1 MAVKADHVL
10 DVPQTVFISRISQL
24 VVAVVVMGLAAYG
37 IYYLSFDAIDLTMF
51 SAIATI
57 IIAVYVIVA
66 STAAPAAYNY
76 WAIIA
81 LDSLMVLFWI
91 VSFAYLA
98 YEVASVQLVTY
109 TYTDCLY
116 EYAGVCYY
124 KNKRSLEIAK
134 RSTTVY
140 TYRNVM
146 AAAAGLGG
154 LEFLLFVKTLVYTS
168 IALHNH
174 RKAGGHC
181 VPSSLEAPPVEP
193 QPMEA
198 VPVQQPVYQQPQ
210 QVYQQQPVQPA
221 YEQQQYQQ
229 QPVQPV
235 YDQQQYQQEV
245 YQQQS
250 PQPVYQQEKVPQQV
264 YQQEQPQPVY
274 QQGQPQP
281 NFQPEQQQPVYQ
293 QPQTYSP
300 QTTYQPTA

>member
-10 DVPQTVFISRISQL
+10 NVPQTVFVSRISQL

-81 LDSLMVLFWI
+81 LDSLMVLFWV

-98 YEVASVQLVTY
+98 YEVASVDIYTY
-109 TYTDCLY
+109 TYNDCLY
-116 EYAGVCYY
+116 SYAGVCYY
-124 KNKRSLEIAK
+124 RNKRSLGIAK

-140 TYRNVM
+140 TYRNVV

-154 LEFLLFVKTLVYTS
+154 LEFLLFVKTLVFTS

-181 VPSSLEAPPVEP
+181 VPSSLEAPPVQP

-198 VPVQQPVYQQPQ
+198 VPVQQPVYQPQ
-210 QVYQQQPVQPA
+210 QVYQQQPVQPV
-221 YEQQQYQQ
+221 YEQQQQYQQ
-229 QPVQPV
+229 QPMQPVYEQQPVQPVQPV
-235 YDQQQYQQEV
+235 YDQQQYQQ
-245 YQQQS
+245 
-250 PQPVYQQEKVPQQV
+250 PVYQEEKAPQQV
-264 YQQEQPQPVY
+264 YQQEQPQP
-274 QQGQPQP
+274 
-281 NFQPEQQQPVYQ
+281 EQQQPGYQ
-293 QPQTYSP
+293 QPQTYTP
-300 QTTYQPTA
+300 QTTYHPTG

>member
-116 EYAGVCYY
+116 SYAGVCYY

-154 LEFLLFVKTLVYTS
+154 LEL
-168 IALHNH
+168 
-174 RKAGGHC
+174 
-181 VPSSLEAPPVEP
+181 
-193 QPMEA
+193 
-198 VPVQQPVYQQPQ
+198 
-210 QVYQQQPVQPA
+210 
-221 YEQQQYQQ
+221 
-229 QPVQPV
+229 
-235 YDQQQYQQEV
+235 
-245 YQQQS
+245 
-250 PQPVYQQEKVPQQV
+250 
-264 YQQEQPQPVY
+264 
-274 QQGQPQP
+274 
-281 NFQPEQQQPVYQ
+281 
-293 QPQTYSP
+293 
-300 QTTYQPTA
+300 